1 MRLTIRK
8 ILVSLNPGSTA
19 DRRQRIG
26 ILRYAAKVG
35 NWDFVFGPNHR
46 MPGGDTVSSD
56 ISAGYDGV
64 ISSSGLKDWKLH
76 DIVTRQNVP
85 FVLIDTDR
93 ATVDD
98 AGKRRIGFVASDD
111 YRAGQMGAQHLL
123 SLGKM
128 RSYGF
133 IPSLNKNSRW
143 SSLRQQGMA
152 DVLGRHG
159 LELKVFDSDSCSLAE
174 WLAALPKPTAIMTA
188 SDDGA
193 NQAISICHKIKVQ
206 IPDQLVIIGNDND
219 EIICENLRP
228 RLSSIRIDHESEGYA
243 AAKMLDRMMRYPKR
257 PVKDVLIAPKGVA
270 VRESTRPVSPAANLI
285 ERALAYIQEH
295 AADGIT
301 VDDVVDHVNVS
312 RCLLYLRFREQL
324 GKSILAAITERRVAM
339 LKAKLKT
346 SAAPVAQ
353 LALACGFPTAGHATR
368 VFRAATGV
376 SPRDWRTKACSSK
389 DSKNARSPA
398 KKARTRVEWWTA
410 HLP

>member
-1 MRLTIRK
+1 MRITTRR
-8 ILVSLNPGSTA
+8 ILVSLNPGSPA
-19 DRRQRIG
+19 DRSQRIG

-35 NWDFVFGPNHR
+35 NWDFVFGPNYR
-46 MPGGDTVSSD
+46 IPGGDTVTTD
-56 ISAGYDGV
+56 MSAEYDGV
-64 ISSSGLKDWKLH
+64 ISSTGLKDWMRH
-76 DIVTRQNVP
+76 DIATRQNVP
-85 FVLIDTDR
+85 FVLIDADR
-93 ATVDD
+93 AKVPVSEH
-98 AGKRRIGFVASDD
+98 RRIGFVASDD
-111 YRAGQMGAQHLL
+111 YKAGQQGALHLL

-133 IPSLNKNSRW
+133 IPCLSKHSRW
-143 SSLRQQGMA
+143 SSLRQRGMA

-159 LELKVFDSDSCSLAE
+159 LALEVFDSTAGSLDE
-174 WLAALPKPTAIMTA
+174 WLAALPKPTAIMTP

-193 NQAISICHKIKVQ
+193 NQAISICHKLKIKM
-206 IPDQLVIIGNDND
+206 PDQLVIIGNDNN
-219 EIICENLRP
+219 ELICENLRP
-228 RLSSIRIDHESEGYA
+228 QLSSVRIDHEGEGYV

-285 ERALAYIQEH
+285 ERALAYIREH

-324 GKSILAAITERRVAM
+324 GKSVLAAITERRIAM

-346 SAAPVAQ
+346 SNAPVAQ

-368 VFRAATGV
+368 IFKTSTGF
-376 SPRDWRTKACSSK
+376 SLRDWRAK
-389 DSKNARSPA
+389 ARSAEDA
-398 KKARTRVEWWTA
+398 KG
-410 HLP
+410 

>member
-1 MRLTIRK
+1 MRTTARK
-8 ILVSLNPGSTA
+8 ILVSLNPGSPA
-19 DRRQRIG
+19 DRSQRIG

-35 NWDFVFGPNHR
+35 NWDLVFGPNCR

-64 ISSSGLKDWKLH
+64 ISSTGLRDWMRH
-76 DIVTRQNVP
+76 DIVTRQNAP

-93 ATVDD
+93 AMVDD

-111 YRAGQMGAQHLL
+111 YKAGQQGAQHLL

-143 SSLRQQGMA
+143 SSLRQRGMA
-152 DVLGRHG
+152 DMLRRHG
-159 LELKVFDSDSCSLAE
+159 LELGVFDSTTGSLDE
-174 WLAALPKPTAIMTA
+174 WLAALPKPTAIMA
-188 SDDGA
+188 PSDDGA
-193 NQAISICHKIKVQ
+193 NQVISICHKLKIKM
-206 IPDQLVIIGNDND
+206 PDQLVIIGNDNN
-219 EIICENLRP
+219 ELICENLRP
-228 RLSSIRIDHESEGYA
+228 RLSSVRIDHEGEGYA
-243 AAKMLDRMMRYPKR
+243 AARMLDRMMRYPKR

-285 ERALAYIQEH
+285 ERALAYIREH

-324 GKSILAAITERRVAM
+324 GKSVLAAITERRIAM
-339 LKAKLKT
+339 FKDKLKST
-346 SAAPVAQ
+346 DAPIAR
-353 LALACGFPTAGHATR
+353 LAFVCGFPTAGHAARIFKT
-368 VFRAATGV
+368 ATGV
-376 SPRDWRTKACSSK
+376 SPRDWRTKE
-389 DSKNARSPA
+389 RH
-398 KKARTRVEWWTA
+398 RVTP
-410 HLP
+410 LVG